1 MGAERGTE
9 TPSPKPGFS
18 LGASD
23 IRCQG
28 PLCHRAVLSSSIPG
42 PHPVNA
48 SGDPSRDNETL
59 PASPNAGDKV
69 APYEVHCS
77 EERGEEVGASWEVRL
92 THPLISGGKGGE
104 PFQGGARQSWG
115 DGDGGGGKAGPNTG
129 TGGRL

>member
-1 MGAERGTE
+1 MRVTFGARVPFVAGPSCRAASLVPTQSMPVV
-9 TPSPKPGFS
+9 TPVVTTK
-18 LGASD
+18 
-23 IRCQG
+23 
-28 PLCHRAVLSSSIPG
+28 
-42 PHPVNA
+42 
-48 SGDPSRDNETL
+48 TL
-59 PASPNAGDKV
+59 PASPDAGDEV